1 MTPHEHL
8 TKHLRKVTGGIA
20 WGRRIF
26 TKASDLDAHDLVDV
40 AVDIAWARLMPD
52 TLERP
57 MLEIKKEGSKIVFRV
72 KTFSLEQVLSVAA

>member
-20 WGRRIF
+20 WERRIF
-26 TKASDLDAHDLVDV
+26 TKATDLDAQDLVDV
-40 AVDIAWARLMPD
+40 AVDIAWARLMPN

-57 MLEIKKEGSKIVFRV
+57 MLEIRKEGSKIVFRV

>member
-20 WGRRIF
+20 WERRIF
-26 TKASDLDAHDLVDV
+26 TKAKDLDAQDLVDV
-40 AVDIAWARLMPD
+40 AVDIAWARLMPN

>member
-8 TKHLRKVTGGIA
+8 TKHLRKVTGGIS
-20 WGRRIF
+20 WERRIF
-26 TKASDLDAHDLVDV
+26 TKASNLDAHDLVDV
-40 AVDIAWARLMPD
+40 AVDIAWAHLMPN

>member
-8 TKHLRKVTGGIA
+8 TKHLRKVSGGIA
-20 WGRRIF
+20 WDQGVF
-26 TKASDLDAHDLVDV
+26 TQTADLDAHDLVDA
-40 AVDIAWARLMPD
+40 AVDIAWAQLMPN

-57 MLEIKKEGSKIVFRV
+57 LLEIKQEGGKIVFRI

>member
-20 WGRRIF
+20 WERRIF
-26 TKASDLDAHDLVDV
+26 TKASDLDAQDLVDV
-40 AVDIAWARLMPD
+40 AVDIAWARLMPN

-57 MLEIKKEGSKIVFRV
+57 MLEIRKEGSKIVFRV
-72 KTFSLEQVLSVAA
+72 KTFSLEQVLSIAA